1 MTLLERYKEMHEKGT
16 EAYFDADEIIQL
28 LEYFEDENDFDEFI
42 RALELGLKLHPENI
56 GIKIKECKAYI
67 YREKYAEALERIKSI
82 GDDDDPE
89 LLLLKMQC
97 LYVMDLH
104 HEADALLEQHPVDE
118 ELRMI
123 YEDLTP
129 LLSEVG
135 KNEEASRLV
144 KHAIQ
149 LFPDS
154 IVLKEELCYHEEMTG
169 NLQQALQICRELI
182 DINPYN
188 ADYWYIQGRLLSNL
202 GQYEEAIHSFDF
214 ALTCNEDDVEVRLLR
229 AYCLFMNENYEKA
242 IEAYLDL
249 LSDKKDITDH
259 IEPILAE
266 CYLKADDFKRAYTL
280 FNKLLGKSEI
290 LSQVARYKTNH
301 HISSQMDQRSDK
313 VAEYIYKM
321 FFAAKKMQENEQP
334 PDTYFLHAQDIRLQR
349 PFLLPPDEL
358 SAEFV
363 KNKHH
368 LN

>member
-16 EAYFDADEIIQL
+16 EAYFDADEIIRL
-28 LEYFEDENDFDEFI
+28 LEYFEDENDFEGFTQV
-42 RALELGLKLHPENI
+42 LELGLKLHPENI
-56 GIKIKECKAYI
+56 GIKIKECKVYI
-67 YREKYAEALERIKSI
+67 YQEKYAEALDRIKSI

-89 LLLLKMQC
+89 LLLLKVQC

-104 HEADALLEQHPVDE
+104 HEADELLDQHPVDD
-118 ELRMI
+118 ELRII

-129 LLSEVG
+129 ILSEIG
-135 KNEEASRLV
+135 KNEVAFKLV
-144 KHAIQ
+144 KRAIQ

-154 IVLKEELCYHEEMTG
+154 VILKEEHCYHEEMAG
-169 NLQQALQICRELI
+169 NLQRALQICRELI
-182 DINPYN
+182 DIDPYST
-188 ADYWYIQGRLLSNL
+188 DYWYIQGRLLSNL

-214 ALTCNEDDVEVRLLR
+214 ALTCDEDDVEVRLLR

-266 CYLKADDFKRAYTL
+266 CYLKADDFERAYTL
-280 FNKLLGKSEI
+280 FNKLLGKPEV
-290 LSQVARYKTNH
+290 LSQVARYKTH
-301 HISSQMDQRSDK
+301 HRIFSQTDQNIDK
-313 VAEYIYKM
+313 TAEYLNKM
-321 FFAAKKMQENEQP
+321 FFAARKMQENELP
-334 PDTYFLHAQDIRLQR
+334 SDKYFLHAQDIRSQK
-349 PFLLPPDEL
+349 PFLLPPDGL
-358 SAEFV
+358 SEEFI

>member
-1 MTLLERYKEMHEKGT
+1 MTLLERYKEMHEKGV
-16 EAYFDADEIIQL
+16 EVYFDADEIIRL
-28 LEYFEDENDFDEFI
+28 LEYFEDENDFEGFTQV
-42 RALELGLKLHPENI
+42 LELGLKLHPENT
-56 GIKIKECKAYI
+56 GIKIKECKVYI

-89 LLLLKMQC
+89 LLLLKVQC

-182 DINPYN
+182 DINPYST
-188 ADYWYIQGRLLSNL
+188 DYWYIQGRLLSNL
-202 GQYEEAIHSFDF
+202 EQYEEAIHSFDF
-214 ALTCNEDDVEVRLLR
+214 ALTCDEDDIEVRLLR

-249 LSDKKDITDH
+249 LSDQKDITDH

-266 CYLKADDFKRAYTL
+266 CYLKADDFERAYTL
-280 FNKLLGKSEI
+280 FNKLLGKPEV
-290 LSQVARYKTNH
+290 LSQVARYNIH
-301 HISSQMDQRSDK
+301 HRIFSQTDEHNNK
-313 VAEYIYKM
+313 VAEYLNKM
-321 FFAAKKMQENEQP
+321 FFAAGKMQENEQP
-334 PDTYFLHAQDIRLQR
+334 SDNHFLHAQDIRSQK
-349 PFLLPPDEL
+349 PFLLPPDGL
-358 SAEFV
+358 SEEFI
-363 KNKHH
+363 KNRHH

>member
-16 EAYFDADEIIQL
+16 EVYFDADEIIRL
-28 LEYFEDENDFDEFI
+28 LEYFEDENDFEGFTQV
-42 RALELGLKLHPENI
+42 LELGLKLHPENI
-56 GIKIKECKAYI
+56 GIKIKECKVYI
-67 YREKYAEALERIKSI
+67 YQEKYAEALEHIKSI

-89 LLLLKMQC
+89 LLLLKLQC
-97 LYVMDLH
+97 LYVMDFH

-118 ELRMI
+118 ELGII

-129 LLSEVG
+129 ILSEIG
-135 KNEEASRLV
+135 KNDVAFKLV

-154 IVLKEELCYHEEMTG
+154 VVLKEELCYHEEMAG
-169 NLQQALQICRELI
+169 NLQRALQICRELI
-182 DINPYN
+182 DIDPYSI
-188 ADYWYIQGRLLSNL
+188 DYWYIQGRILSNL

-214 ALTCNEDDVEVRLLR
+214 ALTCDEDDVEVRLLR

-266 CYLKADDFKRAYTL
+266 CYLKADDFEHAYTL
-280 FNKLLGKSEI
+280 FNQLLGKPAIFSQGKKYPFHDGNFAASESI
-290 LSQVARYKTNH
+290 GKKTTEYLS
-301 HISSQMDQRSDK
+301 
-313 VAEYIYKM
+313 KM
-321 FFAAKKMQENEQP
+321 FFAARKMQENEQLAKR
-334 PDTYFLHAQDIRLQR
+334 YFLHVGDIRQQKPL
-349 PFLLPPDEL
+349 FLPPDGL
-358 SAEFV
+358 SEEFI